1 MLTADAML
9 AFYLA
14 WLCFFVANQ
23 EMACLKMYSGFWCL
37 PKKILSFRQTGCI
50 LDTFRFIW
58 QRHAW
63 LFFSA
68 ESKYK
73 H

>member
-1 MLTADAML
+1 MLTTDAML
-9 AFYLA
+9 ASHLA
-14 WLCFFVANQ
+14 WVCFFMAHQ

-37 PKKILSFRQTGCI
+37 PNKILPFTQTGCI
-50 LDTFRFIW
+50 VDTSRFIW